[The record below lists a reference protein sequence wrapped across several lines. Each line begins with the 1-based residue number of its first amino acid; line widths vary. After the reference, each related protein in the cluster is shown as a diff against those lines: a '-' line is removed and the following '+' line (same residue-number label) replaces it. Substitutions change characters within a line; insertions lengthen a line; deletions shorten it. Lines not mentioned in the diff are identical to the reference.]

1 MPTLKHGTKVGSSQ
15 SGRPIIAV
23 LNLLGRRW
31 CLRILWELHQN
42 GPSSFRTL
50 QRLCGD
56 ISPTVLNSRL
66 SELREAEIIDLR
78 GGEGYIITEEGIAL
92 GGIVNQLNTWSKSWA
107 NRTASDKATFQDK
120 ALKRTP
126 VSKNKKA

>member
-1 MPTLKHGTKVGSSQ
+1 MPIPRSGTKVGSSQ
-15 SGRPIIAV
+15 TGRPIIAV

-31 CLRILWELHQN
+31 SLRILWELHQN

-66 SELREAEIIDLR
+66 SELRDAGIIDLR

-92 GGIVNQLNTWSKSWA
+92 GGIINQLNAWAKSWA
-107 NRTASDKATFQDK
+107 LRTASGASNLSEK
-120 ALKRTP
+120 ALKRNP
-126 VSKNKKA
+126 RNKSQKA

>member
-1 MPTLKHGTKVGSSQ
+1 MPSLKPNTKVGSSQ
-15 SGRPIIAV
+15 SGRPIVAV

-42 GPSSFRTL
+42 GPSSFRAL

-66 SELREAEIIDLR
+66 SELREAGIIDLR

-92 GGIVNQLNTWSKSWA
+92 GGIINQLNTWSKSWA
-107 NRTASDKATFQDK
+107 NRTASGKVTFPDK
-120 ALKRTP
+120 ALKRNP

>member
-107 NRTASDKATFQDK
+107 NRTASGKAPVADT
-120 ALKRTP
+120 ALKRNQ

>member
-1 MPTLKHGTKVGSSQ
+1 MPTLNPGKKVGSSQ

>member
-23 LNLLGRRW
+23 LNLLGKRW

-107 NRTASDKATFQDK
+107 NRRAFGKAPVADM
-120 ALKRTP
+120 ALKRNQ